1 MPTLLNV
8 GNKPTYISRAR
19 SVAGELQQAK
29 HGLSYVFK
37 YLCLPCVMSFPPPAR
52 YYVPLLVL
60 VFGLATT
67 WLDYELNLAN
77 DLARNLKD
85 VVAEMDATGER
96 MARRSA
102 RQLERGEPT
111 VLAENLAVR
120 AREPW
125 LKQAALVDE
134 NGVIIDDSEKQ
145 WSGYA
150 ALKTPLAP
158 AMRLA
163 VKGTENGHPENSSK
177 DGTLLFGAYPFP
189 MGALGTGWALV
200 VFDRADAV
208 ARARADALRQLQWA
222 ASAIMLLCLCL
233 WAALHF
239 GFAARLA
246 RLMQAVRDFGDGR
259 ASSLSAI
266 PGGDEVHGLS
276 TAFAALG
283 ARLAEREA
291 ERVRLERVILETVER
306 EQRRIGE
313 DLHDGPGQ
321 QLTAASLATNGLITA
336 LDAAAPALVPQAESL
351 SRQLRESIAEVRA
364 LSHGLAPVALADEGL
379 IHALHE
385 LAEATT
391 RNAKVHCIFDCTLPV
406 SVPDVALAGHLY
418 RIAQEAVNNALK
430 HAAPREIR
438 LGLERRPGDT
448 LVLEVDDDGD
458 GMPETLAADGG
469 IGLRVMRHRAKLIGG
484 AVEISLAPAGG
495 TRITCHI
502 PCSP

>member
-1 MPTLLNV
+1 
-8 GNKPTYISRAR
+8 
-19 SVAGELQQAK
+19 
-29 HGLSYVFK
+29 
-37 YLCLPCVMSFPPPAR
+37 MSFPPPAR
-52 YYVPLLVL
+52 YYVPLLVM

-96 MARRSA
+96 MARRST
-102 RQLERGEPT
+102 RQMERGEPA
-111 VLAENLAVR
+111 VLAEDLAVW
-120 AREPW
+120 AHEPW

-134 NGVIIDDSEKQ
+134 NGVVIDDSEKR
-145 WSGYA
+145 WSGHA

-158 AMRLA
+158 AMKLA
-163 VKGTENGHPENSSK
+163 LKGGRDGDAENRSK

-189 MGALGTGWALV
+189 MGARGTGWALV

-208 ARARADALRQLQWA
+208 AQARADALRQLQWV
-222 ASAIMLLCLCL
+222 ASAITLLCVCL

-246 RLMQAVRDFGDGR
+246 RLTQAVRDFGDGR
-259 ASSLSAI
+259 ANSLSAI
-266 PGGDEVHGLS
+266 PGGDEVHELS
-276 TAFAALG
+276 MAFAALG
-283 ARLAEREA
+283 ARLSEREA
-291 ERVRLERVILETVER
+291 EQVRLERVILETADR

-336 LDAAAPALVPQAESL
+336 LEAVAPALVPQAESL
-351 SRQLRESIAEVRA
+351 SRQLRDSIAEVRA
-364 LSHGLAPVALADEGL
+364 LSHGLAPVELADEGL

-391 RNAKVHCIFDCTLPV
+391 RNTDARCIFDCMLPV

-438 LGLERRPGDT
+438 IGLERRGDT

-458 GMPETLAADGG
+458 GLPETLAAGGG

-484 AVEISLAPAGG
+484 SLEISSAPAGG
-495 TRITCHI
+495 TRITCYI
-502 PCSP
+502 SCSP